1 MTTRRLPLAILF
13 AACTIVPAAAACPAP
28 MAGDTA
34 AAIEANQQRLVCLQQ
49 ELSRKSE
56 EYQYKVEI
64 NAIERKIDDIQLQRR
79 FDSLNFP
86 RPVTPV
92 F

>member
-1 MTTRRLPLAILF
+1 MTKRRLPFAILF
-13 AACTIVPAAAACPAP
+13 AACTIVPAMAACPAP

-56 EYQYKVEI
+56 QYQYKVEI

-86 RPVTPV
+86 KPVTPV

>member
-1 MTTRRLPLAILF
+1 MTTKRLTLAILL
-13 AACTIVPAAAACPAP
+13 ALGTALPAAAACPAP

-49 ELSRKSE
+49 ELSQKSE
-56 EYQYKVEI
+56 QYQYKVEI

-86 RPVTPV
+86 KPVTPV

>member
-1 MTTRRLPLAILF
+1 MTKRRLPFAILF
-13 AACTIVPAAAACPAP
+13 VACAIVPAAAACPAP

-34 AAIEANQQRLVCLQQ
+34 ASIEANQQRLVCLQQ

-64 NAIERKIDDIQLQRR
+64 DTLDRKVDDIQLQRR

-86 RPVTPV
+86 KPVTPV

>member
-1 MTTRRLPLAILF
+1 MTKRRLPFAILF
-13 AACTIVPAAAACPAP
+13 AVCTIVPATAACPAP

-56 EYQYKVEI
+56 EYRYKVEI
-64 NAIERKIDDIQLQRR
+64 DTLDRKVDDIQFQRR
-79 FDSLNFP
+79 FDSLTFP
-86 RPVTPV
+86 KPVTPV

>member
-1 MTTRRLPLAILF
+1 MTTRRLTLAILL
-13 AACTIVPAAAACPAP
+13 AVGTVLPAAAACPAP
-28 MAGDTA
+28 ATGDTA

-49 ELSRKSE
+49 ELSQKSE
-56 EYQYKVEI
+56 QYQYKVEI
-64 NAIERKIDDIQLQRR
+64 NALDRKIDDIQLQRR

-86 RPVTPV
+86 KPVTPV

>member
-1 MTTRRLPLAILF
+1 MATRGLIIAIPL
-13 AACTIVPAAAACPAP
+13 IVGTALPAAAACPAP

-34 AAIEANQQRLVCLQQ
+34 AVIEANQQRLVCLQQ
-49 ELSRKSE
+49 ELSQKSE
-56 EYQYKVEI
+56 QYQYNVEI
-64 NAIERKIDDIQLQRR
+64 NAIERKIDEIQLQRR

-86 RPVTPV
+86 KPVTPV

>member
-1 MTTRRLPLAILF
+1 MTTKRLTLAVLIT
-13 AACTIVPAAAACPAP
+13 ACAIAPALAACPAP
-28 MAGDTA
+28 VAGDTA

-49 ELSRKSE
+49 ELSQKSE
-56 EYQYKVEI
+56 QYQYKVEI
-64 NAIERKIDDIQLQRR
+64 NTIERKIDDIQIQRR

-86 RPVTPV
+86 KPVTPV